1 MKSAETKVARRSRSK
16 PKTKSAPGR
25 IRYKV
30 NSFVLVKSPSDTW
43 NLVPNA
49 NYINA
54 CMQKNEVNKMCR
66 NIEIQSMKNWKRIH
80 PGGKM
85 ESYLVFKGDM
95 IKNTNKTN
103 KKKRPLNLYKKL
115 WDQA

>member
-25 IRYKV
+25 IRYS
-30 NSFVLVKSPSDTW
+30 SFVIVPSDTW

-54 CMQKNEVNKMCR
+54 CMQKDEINKMCR

-85 ESYLVFKGDM
+85 ESYLVFKGNM